1 MMSILKSFSFFCCS
15 AVFFVSVWLMS
26 FSVQGAS
33 LPQFSPYDSRMQN
46 VNYNALNTTVVNVR
60 LGFLTTV
67 VFGNDETVLAAKSG
81 FEGGWDI
88 TTEGNKVFI
97 TPRPAVQEQ
106 EVINDSG
113 DKERVV
119 RVFEPS
125 PTEWNTNLFVTSNKR
140 DYSLELKLVSPANRS
155 TPSVFVLNYLYPD
168 EKRERESSQLKAANE
183 KKLIAQ
189 KLEAGEAPRN
199 WNYHMRVGKDSQSI
213 TPDFAYDDGEKTYLG
228 FAPQKVFPSAFL
240 YVNEKEQVVNMSVR
254 QKGNYKIMIIH
265 DLSNSF
271 VLRHGDQVVGI
282 INLSY
287 AQSAA
292 PYKNTSSREVE
303 RVEVLND

>member
-1 MMSILKSFSFFCCS
+1 MMSILKSLSFFCGS

-106 EVINDSG
+106 EGRLQELSAT
-113 DKERVV
+113 R
-119 RVFEPS
+119 
-125 PTEWNTNLFVTSNKR
+125 
-140 DYSLELKLVSPANRS
+140 SLN
-155 TPSVFVLNYLYPD
+155 
-168 EKRERESSQLKAANE
+168 
-183 KKLIAQ
+183 
-189 KLEAGEAPRN
+189 
-199 WNYHMRVGKDSQSI
+199 
-213 TPDFAYDDGEKTYLG
+213 
-228 FAPQKVFPSAFL
+228 
-240 YVNEKEQVVNMSVR
+240 
-254 QKGNYKIMIIH
+254 
-265 DLSNSF
+265 
-271 VLRHGDQVVGI
+271 
-282 INLSY
+282 
-287 AQSAA
+287 
-292 PYKNTSSREVE
+292 
-303 RVEVLND
+303 

>member
-1 MMSILKSFSFFCCS
+1 MMSILKSLSFFCGS

-140 DYSLELKLVSPANRS
+140 DYSLELKLFIPANRS

-213 TPDFAYDDGEKTYLG
+213 TPDFAYDDGEKPIWGLHRKRY
-228 FAPQKVFPSAFL
+228 F
-240 YVNEKEQVVNMSVR
+240 QVPFYILMKR
-254 QKGNYKIMIIH
+254 
-265 DLSNSF
+265 
-271 VLRHGDQVVGI
+271 
-282 INLSY
+282 
-287 AQSAA
+287 
-292 PYKNTSSREVE
+292 SR
-303 RVEVLND
+303 L